1 MLKTM
6 RHKKILS
13 LFVLL
18 TALFFNLQSQAEMRP
33 VLKNR
38 AGTPPFDILREIL
51 ETGNRIKGTG
61 AVQQNSSAAPHIT
74 WLADADARVQ
84 PEFIIAPPAQKIYTV
99 RNLANQLGTSL
110 GPIDYGVLY
119 LHSPILLITGN
130 TDSEA
135 IRLFTGGY
143 ADLDQTIRRELDH
156 LYLPLGNPAKNSKE
170 EDREHERRLVE
181 KNVDYQVRQAMER
194 YSDRISHSRLVVV
207 GSVLDIA
214 NYYGKGANQLII
226 ININGETD
234 GEKIKKMQLLRI
246 LNPKLLANI
255 GRPAALDPKKNE

>member
-1 MLKTM
+1 M
-6 RHKKILS
+6 RHKKKFIFFL
-13 LFVLL
+13 LL
-18 TALFFNLQSQAEMRP
+18 TALFCNLAGHADMRP

-38 AGTPPFDILREIL
+38 AGIPPFDVLREIL
-51 ETGNRIKGTG
+51 ATGSQLKRPG
-61 AVQQNSSAAPHIT
+61 AILPSSSAAPHIT

-84 PEFIIAPPAQKIYTV
+84 PEFILSQPAGKIYTV
-99 RNLANQLGTSL
+99 RNLANQLDTSL
-110 GPIDYGVLY
+110 GAIDYGVLY

-135 IRLFTGGY
+135 IRLFNGGH

-156 LYLPLGNPAKNSKE
+156 LNPPLGHPGKNAKKQ
-170 EDREHERRLVE
+170 DREQELRLVE
-181 KNVDYQVRQAMER
+181 QNVDYQVQQAIER
-194 YSDRISHSRLVVV
+194 YRERINRSRLVVV

-234 GEKIKKMQLLRI
+234 GEKLKKNDLLRMVD
-246 LNPKLLANI
+246 PKLLTNI
-255 GRPAALDPKKNE
+255 GRPAASGLKRN

>member
-1 MLKTM
+1 M

-18 TALFFNLQSQAEMRP
+18 TALFFNLQSHAEMRP

-38 AGTPPFDILREIL
+38 AGIPPFDILREIL
-51 ETGNRIKGTG
+51 ATGNRIKGTG
-61 AVQQNSSAAPHIT
+61 AVPQQNSSAAPHIT

-84 PEFIIAPPAQKIYTV
+84 PEFILTHPDQRVYTV

-110 GPIDYGVLY
+110 GAIDYGVLY

-156 LYLPLGNPAKNSKE
+156 LYLPLGYPAKDSKE

-194 YSDRISHSRLVVV
+194 YSDRISNSRLVVV

-255 GRPAALDPKKNE
+255 GRPAALDPKKH